1 MLFEKQSDAGLK
13 WEREEAEISGTYVD
27 GGHADKFPKCFQ
39 GQRFTGS
46 VGFLKSLPSVPQI
59 SI

>member
-1 MLFEKQSDAGLK
+1 MLFEKQSVAGLK
-13 WEREEAEISGTYVD
+13 WEREEADISGTYVD

-46 VGFLKSLPSVPQI
+46 VGF
-59 SI
+59 